1 MDELDGNDDPKAVQL
16 VLSLSP
22 QDVFILQL
30 DGRKEWK
37 LYDVPTSNPFMG
49 HKVGRVVN
57 FVILLDLFA
66 ALSMAPL
73 TLESIVNHDCSPR
86 ASLRPRRGGR
96 G

>member
-1 MDELDGNDDPKAVQL
+1 MATSDDPKAVQL

-57 FVILLDLFA
+57 FVMLHLFA
-66 ALSMAPL
+66 ALSMTPL
-73 TLESIVNHDCSPR
+73 TLESIMNHDCSPR
-86 ASLRPRRGGR
+86 ASLRPRWGGR

>member
-1 MDELDGNDDPKAVQL
+1 MGELDGNDDPKAVQL

-57 FVILLDLFA
+57 FEILLDLFVCRA
-66 ALSMAPL
+66 F
-73 TLESIVNHDCSPR
+73 HDSANP
-86 ASLRPRRGGR
+86 GK
-96 G
+96 